1 MIIVKEIIKHRKN
14 QIKSIIE
21 ELKLTKKGIK
31 NDIKEIFLSRTMLL
45 PFVQYM
51 QIREL
56 NAQERNENIK
66 LKFKINS
73 NKVRNLRENML
84 VQENLIEKME
94 AKKEVERFND
104 YLISFKK
111 SLESRARNMKI
122 ERLKMKINDVQ
133 MNLEKEMKNK
143 DIMNVRRKVNF
154 CGFYRFD
161 ENKISENKS
170 SYKNK
175 KSKRNSSKSDKIS
188 KKSKSISSK
197 GNKNKEKKKDD
208 ESDN

>member
-1 MIIVKEIIKHRKN
+1 
-14 QIKSIIE
+14 
-21 ELKLTKKGIK
+21 
-31 NDIKEIFLSRTMLL
+31 
-45 PFVQYM
+45 
-51 QIREL
+51 
-56 NAQERNENIK
+56 
-66 LKFKINS
+66 
-73 NKVRNLRENML
+73 
-84 VQENLIEKME
+84 
-94 AKKEVERFND
+94 
-104 YLISFKK
+104 
-111 SLESRARNMKI
+111 MKI

-143 DIMNVRRKVNF
+143 DIMNVRRKVKF

-175 KSKRNSSKSDKIS
+175 KSKGNSSKNDKIS

-197 GNKNKEKKKDD
+197 SNKNKEKKKED